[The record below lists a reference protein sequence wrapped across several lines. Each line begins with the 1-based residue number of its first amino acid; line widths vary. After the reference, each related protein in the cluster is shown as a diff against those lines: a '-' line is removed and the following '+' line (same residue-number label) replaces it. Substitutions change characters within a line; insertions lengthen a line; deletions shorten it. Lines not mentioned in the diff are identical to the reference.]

1 MRFVAALVAA
11 ILVGGTAALLPR
23 SLYTPANGEIDNASV
38 HRVNED
44 DALNFN
50 AAAEAEGQ
58 GQPYLFSPS
67 RQFEPRLVRSE
78 LGDYHDRSDDF
89 TLTLAPLAAAGSVR
103 GAERAGE
110 PNDPYWINQWN
121 LATNP
126 GVGIDLLEAWR
137 WGRGEGAVI
146 AVVDTGIV
154 PQSEF
159 RGRILPGYDFVSNV
173 LVANDGDGR
182 DADPRDPGDWVT
194 ETEAESGK
202 FFEGCDADES
212 SWHGTHVAGIAL
224 AAANNE
230 RGITGIA
237 PRAKLLPV
245 RALGKCGGT
254 ERDLVDALRWAG
266 GLQPLDAPRNRNV
279 PRNRNPASII
289 NLSLGGLGQC
299 GSALQNAIDELS
311 AREILV
317 VVAAGNDAISAE
329 GFTPANCENTLTVA
343 ATDNAGQRAPY
354 SNYGAYVQLSA
365 PGGTSGAGVLSTID
379 RGRKRPKGAAL
390 GRAAGTSMA
399 APHVAGTLAIARGL
413 DRSISSL
420 ELLSL
425 LRDHLAPFTP
435 NSVEYGCDTPEF
447 CGAGF
452 LDAGAFITALQS
464 RPTAIIEA
472 TVLEQVQVDESVE
485 FSIAV
490 DGEAVL
496 PELFTPTVC
505 AVEGTTVIGLAR
517 GICKMEVNLPST
529 AQRKGVSQQF
539 LIRVTGFD
547 PSLSVLA
554 PGGMRIGDKVPL
566 SATVDSGGTL
576 TYKSRTPRVCK
587 VGSAGRVTA
596 LSRGTCR
603 VRINVS
609 ANGDYEEGK
618 LVVSTTVTR

>member
-1 MRFVAALVAA
+1 
-11 ILVGGTAALLPR
+11 
-23 SLYTPANGEIDNASV
+23 
-38 HRVNED
+38 
-44 DALNFN
+44 
-50 AAAEAEGQ
+50 
-58 GQPYLFSPS
+58 
-67 RQFEPRLVRSE
+67 
-78 LGDYHDRSDDF
+78 
-89 TLTLAPLAAAGSVR
+89 
-103 GAERAGE
+103 
-110 PNDPYWINQWN
+110 
-121 LATNP
+121 
-126 GVGIDLLEAWR
+126 
-137 WGRGEGAVI
+137 
-146 AVVDTGIV
+146 
-154 PQSEF
+154 
-159 RGRILPGYDFVSNV
+159 
-173 LVANDGDGR
+173 
-182 DADPRDPGDWVT
+182 
-194 ETEAESGK
+194 
-202 FFEGCDADES
+202 
-212 SWHGTHVAGIAL
+212 
-224 AAANNE
+224 
-230 RGITGIA
+230 
-237 PRAKLLPV
+237 
-245 RALGKCGGT
+245 
-254 ERDLVDALRWAG
+254 
-266 GLQPLDAPRNRNV
+266 
-279 PRNRNPASII
+279 
-289 NLSLGGLGQC
+289 
-299 GSALQNAIDELS
+299 
-311 AREILV
+311 V

-472 TVLEQVQVDESVE
+472 TVLEQVQVDESIE

-539 LIRVTGFD
+539 LIRVTGFN
-547 PSLSVLA
+547 PALSVLA
-554 PGGMRIGDKVPL
+554 PGSMRIGDKVPFEYAHEGDGL
-566 SATVDSGGTL
+566 I
-576 TYKSRTPRVCK
+576 TYSSRTPLICRI
-587 VGSAGRVTA
+587 SSTGRIRA
-596 LSRGTCR
+596 LRAGTCV
-603 VRINVS
+603 VR
-609 ANGDYEEGK
+609 
-618 LVVSTTVTR
+618 TVLSETERYDGARRRAEITITR